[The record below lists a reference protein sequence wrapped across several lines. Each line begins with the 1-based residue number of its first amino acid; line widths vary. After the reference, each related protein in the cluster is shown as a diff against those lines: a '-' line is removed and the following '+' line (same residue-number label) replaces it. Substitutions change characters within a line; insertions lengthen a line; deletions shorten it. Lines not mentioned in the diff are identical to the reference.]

1 VEADMARASVRAGG
15 AGKALA
21 IGSVDPRLLGEP
33 IEYLEAE
40 HYRVRAVISLLE
52 RLESEMR
59 SDVRAAMAQLVVDFI
74 RSDLALHLT
83 DEEEGLFPL
92 LRMRC
97 EISDGIELIL
107 ERIAGEPAR
116 SSVTRAK
123 IAHTLEAARPDR
135 AIDDG
140 LRVAI
145 EIFILSQRRLLA
157 LEDTSVLPLARRR
170 LTDADQ
176 RWLSHHMSERR
187 Q

>member
-1 VEADMARASVRAGG
+1 M
-15 AGKALA
+15 A
-21 IGSVDPRLLGEP
+21 IGSVDPRLLDEP

-40 HYRVRAVISLLE
+40 HYRVRAVLSLLE
-52 RLESEMR
+52 RLGSETR
-59 SDVRAAMAQLVVDFI
+59 SDVRTAMAQLVVDFI
-74 RSDLALHLT
+74 RSDLALHVT
-83 DEEEGLFPL
+83 DEEEGFFPL
-92 LRMRC
+92 LRMRS
-97 EISDGIELIL
+97 EISDGLDRIL
-107 ERIAGEPAR
+107 EQIAGEPAR
-116 SSVTRAK
+116 SSDARATV
-123 IAHTLEAARPDR
+123 AYRLEAARPDR